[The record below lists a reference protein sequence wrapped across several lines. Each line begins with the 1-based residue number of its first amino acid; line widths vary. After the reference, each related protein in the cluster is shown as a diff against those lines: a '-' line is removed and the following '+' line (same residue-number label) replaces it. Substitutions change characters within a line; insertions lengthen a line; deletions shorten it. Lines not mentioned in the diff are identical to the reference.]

1 MLHFVHSIVYYK
13 MDIHTFKIQA
23 LPVREKVY
31 RLSLRMLG
39 CDADAEDVA
48 QEVMLKLW
56 TMRDQLA
63 AYRNVEAL
71 AVQIGKNICINKLK
85 ARKHTSEHA
94 FDHMQEPSP
103 TPEQQ
108 LEAADSMAT
117 VARIID
123 RLPETQRMVIRLRD
137 IEGYQ
142 PAEIAGIMGCEES
155 AVRVNL
161 SRARKKVKEE
171 FFKIN
176 KFCLL

>member
-1 MLHFVHSIVYYK
+1 
-13 MDIHTFKIQA
+13 MDIQVFKMQV

-31 RLSLRMLG
+31 RLSLKMLRN
-39 CDADAEDVA
+39 DADAEDTA

-56 TMRDQLA
+56 TMRSQLI

-71 AVQIGKNICINKLK
+71 AMQMGKNICINRLR
-85 ARKHTSEHA
+85 ARKPCSDAA
-94 FDHMQEPSP
+94 FDGLQAATPSP
-103 TPEQQ
+103 DRQ
-108 LEAADSMAT
+108 LEEADSMET

-123 RLPETQRMVIRLRD
+123 RLPEMQRMVIRLRD
-137 IEGYQ
+137 VEGYQ
-142 PAEIAGIMGCEES
+142 PAEIAEITGCEES

-176 KFCLL
+176 HFNLS

>member
-1 MLHFVHSIVYYK
+1 
-13 MDIHTFKIQA
+13 MDIQTFKKQV

-31 RLSLRMLG
+31 RMSQRMLR
-39 CDADAEDVA
+39 CDADAEDTA

-56 TMRDQLA
+56 TMRSQLA

-71 AVQIGKNICINKLK
+71 AVQIGKNICINRLH
-85 ARKHTSEHA
+85 ARKHRSDDALDAMQDTSPA
-94 FDHMQEPSP
+94 PDL
-103 TPEQQ
+103 Q

-117 VARIID
+117 VTRIIE
-123 RLPETQRMVIRLRD
+123 RLPETQRMTIRLRD

-142 PAEIAGIMGCEES
+142 PAEIAQIMGCEES

-176 KFCLL
+176 HFSLL